1 MSRLHA
7 RRDQGHHRR
16 EPRRAKAVR
25 RSARD
30 RAKAIGRTR
39 PADGANPAL
48 SQCAGGD
55 VEAMGRE
62 GIRRRRFLR
71 SDRKRRSQRHEA
83 GAEQFE
89 KEGEMNMNID
99 PVCGMAVD
107 PATAAGKFDY
117 EGETYYFCHPN
128 CLRKFSAAP
137 QDYLN
142 KAPQL
147 AAMGR
152 PVVQLGGKSGS
163 QRVMTTAQPRTETRI
178 VREGDEY
185 TCPMD
190 PEAVPT

>member
-39 PADGANPAL
+39 RADGANPAL
-48 SQCAGGD
+48 PQRAGGD

-62 GIRRRRFLR
+62 GVRRRRFLR
-71 SDRKRRSQRHEA
+71 SDRKRRSQRRET
-83 GAEQFE
+83 GAKQFE
-89 KEGEMNMNID
+89 KEGEMNTRID
-99 PVCGMAVD
+99 PVCGMEVS

-117 EGETYYFCHPN
+117 EGETYYLCHPN

-137 QDYLN
+137 QVYLN

-147 AAMGR
+147 ASMSR
-152 PVVQLGGKSGS
+152 PLVQLGSKSGS
-163 QRVMTTAQPRTETRI
+163 PAMMTTPQPQTETRI
-178 VREGDEY
+178 VREGAEY
-185 TCPMD
+185 TCPM
-190 PEAVPT
+190 